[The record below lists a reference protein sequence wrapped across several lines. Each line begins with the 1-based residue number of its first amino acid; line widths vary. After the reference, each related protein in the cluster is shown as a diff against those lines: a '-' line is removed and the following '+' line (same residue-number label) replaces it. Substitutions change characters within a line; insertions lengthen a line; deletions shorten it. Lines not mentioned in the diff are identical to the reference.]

1 LRPGAKPAPAGPAA
15 KLAAVALVAIA
26 VLAAGV
32 SASGANS
39 AGGDRAGAL
48 QSFTGFQSP
57 SGNIGCV
64 IGRRGGVRCDI
75 RNRDW
80 RPPPKPASCR
90 LDWGFGL
97 TVERRGRGRFVCA
110 GDTTLGQGRRLAY
123 GDAIRRGR
131 FRCVSRRSGMRCVN
145 RRNGHGFN
153 LSRERAQRF

>member
-1 LRPGAKPAPAGPAA
+1 MR
-15 KLAAVALVAIA
+15 LAATALAAAAI
-26 VLAAGV
+26 VLLAGV
-32 SASGANS
+32 SAAGAGS
-39 AGGDRAGAL
+39 AGGDRAGAATGL

-80 RPPPKPASCR
+80 RPPPKPASCM

-97 TVERRGRGRFVCA
+97 TVGRRGRGRFVCA

-131 FRCVSRRSGMRCVN
+131 FRCVSRRSGMRCTN
-145 RRNGHGFN
+145 RRNGHGFA

>member
-1 LRPGAKPAPAGPAA
+1 MRLAA
-15 KLAAVALVAIA
+15 KALVAAAI
-26 VLAAGV
+26 VLVVGV
-32 SASGANS
+32 SAAGAGS
-39 AGGDRAGAL
+39 SGGDRGGAATGL

-80 RPPPKPASCR
+80 SPPPKPASCQ

-123 GDAIRRGR
+123 GDTIRRGR
-131 FRCVSRRSGMRCVN
+131 FRCESTRRGMRCVN
-145 RRNGHGFN
+145 RFTGHGFT
-153 LSRERAQRF
+153 LSRERARRF